1 MARPSWVKPGMSC
14 VTEMVVAPG
23 KRDEAV
29 EALSPSR
36 LKRLLEGRVIV
47 LGVGNRCRRD
57 DGAGSLLAEQLDERT
72 GVQVIDAGAVPENYV
87 EKVARS
93 RPDTILILDAADFG
107 GAPGDLRILEPELV
121 GPSGVSTHVLSL
133 QIIADFL
140 KARTQARLAVLAI
153 QPADIG
159 LGTELSEEVSRAVEL
174 LKEALISAL
183 HEHVNDWQ
191 GS

>member
-1 MARPSWVKPGMSC
+1 MEVMF
-14 VTEMVVAPG
+14 
-23 KRDEAV
+23 
-29 EALSPSR
+29 PSR
-36 LKRLLEGRVIV
+36 LKRVLEGRVVV

-57 DGAGSLLAEQLDERT
+57 DGAGSLLAEQLDGQT
-72 GVQVIDAGAVPENYV
+72 GLEAIDAGAVPENYL
-87 EKVARS
+87 EKVARLQ
-93 RPDTILILDAADFG
+93 PDTILILDAADFG

-159 LGTELSEEVSRAVEL
+159 LGTELSEEVSRAINL

-183 HEHVNDWQ
+183 NEHVNEWQ

>member
-1 MARPSWVKPGMSC
+1 MSC